1 MGKEVKGLDALSPGL
16 LNQVFNNM
24 SAYDR
29 ESILNMGLTLDP
41 NERLAEKLPIEIN
54 LPGGGRTKVF
64 KPREYTG
71 QTKEGKVQTIYNTP
85 SLFTKFLDT
94 PIGKIGNTIRTKF
107 LAALNKPTTT
117 KKDVTGKEKYSTS
130 LEREHGL
137 SKASMDAKLPIP
149 SYYKDAQYIT
159 TGGRNAMKRNYQTII
174 DNAIAS
180 KNSLVAKFKN
190 KEISKGKFLEQKNA
204 IDNQIN
210 LVSRDLRKLGLVV
223 VSVSPKGKIETFG
236 KEKNLVQLI
245 NDIPKSYKLNII
257 PVSKKNKRTIDAI
270 TKPPGRKDGGIVGIS
285 HLTRPL

>member
-1 MGKEVKGLDALSPGL
+1 MAKEVKGLNALSSGL

-29 ESILNMGLTLDP
+29 ESIFNMGLTSDP

-54 LPGGGRTKVF
+54 LPGGARTKVI
-64 KPREYTG
+64 KPREYKG

-85 SLFTKFLDT
+85 TLFSRFLDT
-94 PIGKIGNTIRTKF
+94 PIGQAGSTIRTKF
-107 LAALNKPTTT
+107 LTALGKPTTT

-159 TGGRNAMKRNYQTII
+159 TTGRNAMKRNYQTII

-190 KEISKGKFLEQKNA
+190 KEMSKGKFLEQKNA

-257 PVSKKNKRTIDAI
+257 PVSKKNKRTIDTI
-270 TKPPGRKDGGIVGIS
+270 TKPPGKKNGGIVGIS
-285 HLTRPL
+285 HLIRPL

>member
-204 IDNQIN
+204 IDNQMN

-236 KEKNLVQLI
+236 KTTNLVQLI

>member
-1 MGKEVKGLDALSPGL
+1 MSNPYDLTNPSNIRPSFDPKDFDFTLPKGSLSSL
-16 LNQVFNNM
+16 
-24 SAYDR
+24 
-29 ESILNMGLTLDP
+29 GLTLDP
-41 NERLAEKLPIEIN
+41 NQRLAEKLPIEIN
-54 LPGGGRTKVF
+54 LAGGGGSK
-64 KPREYTG
+64 KLREYKG

-85 SLFTKFLDT
+85 TLFSRFLDT
-94 PIGKIGNTIRTKF
+94 PIGQAGSTIRTKF
-107 LAALNKPTTT
+107 LAALGKPITT
-117 KKDVTGKEKYSTS
+117 KKDVTGKERYSTS

-223 VSVSPKGKIETFG
+223 VSVSPKGKIESFG

-245 NDIPKSYKLNII
+245 NDIPKSYKLNVI
-257 PVSKKNKRTIDAI
+257 PVSKQNKRTLDVI
-270 TKPPGRKDGGIVGIS
+270 TKPAGKKDGGIVGIS
-285 HLTRPL
+285 HLIRPL

>member
-190 KEISKGKFLEQKNA
+190 KEMSKGKFLEQKNA

>member
-1 MGKEVKGLDALSPGL
+1 MAKEVKGLNALSSGL

-29 ESILNMGLTLDP
+29 ESIFNMGLTSDP

-54 LPGGGRTKVF
+54 LPGGARTKVI
-64 KPREYTG
+64 KPREYKG

-85 SLFTKFLDT
+85 TLFSRFLDT
-94 PIGKIGNTIRTKF
+94 PIGQAGSTIRTKF
-107 LAALNKPTTT
+107 LTALGKPTTT

-159 TGGRNAMKRNYQTII
+159 TTGRNAMKRNYQTII

-190 KEISKGKFLEQKNA
+190 KEMSKGKFLEQKNA

-223 VSVSPKGKIETFG
+223 VSVSPKGKIKTFG

-245 NDIPKSYKLNII
+245 NDIPKSYKLNVI

-270 TKPPGRKDGGIVGIS
+270 TKP
-285 HLTRPL
+285 

>member
-204 IDNQIN
+204 IDNQMN